1 MNHTNTTVSKNMDP
15 SDLYRYYTK
24 DALGHQLQSQK
35 KHFKDLMILTLLL
48 GTIAY
53 LLIRCLHGN
62 ISQIHVFFEFV
73 LFQFL
78 VFSMAFLTSGWSA
91 LHDITKTKRMLHA
104 LQTQTFTYK
113 IYHNVHI
120 VTYGD
125 SCVAQCPSGEFYKI
139 SPSYSGHP
147 DTDLLVIELCGEILV
162 YVLDP
167 IMN

>member
-1 MNHTNTTVSKNMDP
+1 MNHMNTTVSKNIDP
-15 SDLYRYYTK
+15 SDLYHYYVK
-24 DALGHQLQSQK
+24 DDLGHQLQSQK

-53 LLIRCLHGN
+53 LLIHYVYGN
-62 ISQIHVFFEFV
+62 ISQINIFFEFV

-91 LHDITKTKRMLHA
+91 LHDVITTKRMLHV

-125 SCVAQCPSGEFYKI
+125 SCVAQCQSGEFYKI
-139 SPSYSGHP
+139 YPSYSGHP

-162 YVLDP
+162 YVLNP
-167 IMN
+167 ILN